1 MQDLLIKNGKV
12 LIYQDEDMIIE
23 EKDILVQNGKIAKI
37 EKDIE
42 PYENIMMPEKNST
55 PKLKEMSI
63 QIQTNIKDEIKII
76 DATNHIIMPGLINTH
91 AHIPMS
97 IFRETTEGC
106 KLYEWL
112 QDKIWPI
119 EAKLNEED
127 IYWASMLSYVEMI
140 ATGTTCV
147 NDHYFMTESI
157 RKAAKDAGV
166 RTVLT
171 RVLMDT
177 DGKDAGKQRINEFQE
192 LYETREKDNDLITYT
207 VSPHSLYTCSDD
219 CLQEAVKLAKLY
231 ELPVHVHFLESIDEI
246 QDIQKQHGKPAIEV
260 LKQYFEGIHTILAH
274 GVKLMNKE
282 VETLKAMDC
291 GIAHNPVSNL
301 RLGCKIADTT
311 KYLQNGINVAIG
323 TDGQGSGSNLDMFEA
338 MRIACLIQGG
348 IHENEE
354 RINAKDGIKMATIN
368 GAKLLGLDDKIG
380 SIEIEKDADIILVNI
395 EEKLDN
401 ITMLPNLNLIAN
413 LVYNTTGKNVDTT
426 IVKGNILMENRK
438 IKHIDVG
445 KVIEKCKE
453 IVNRLY

>member
-1 MQDLLIKNGKV
+1 MQDLLIKNGIV
-12 LIYQDEDMIIE
+12 FVYQKDDITLE
-23 EKDILVQNGKIAKI
+23 EKDLLIQNGKIVKI
-37 EKDIE
+37 EKNIE
-42 PYENIMMPEKNST
+42 KTEVLTEN
-55 PKLKEMSI
+55 L
-63 QIQTNIKDEIKII
+63 KII

-112 QDKIWPI
+112 QDKIWPV

-157 RKAAKDAGV
+157 RKAAKDVGLRA
-166 RTVLT
+166 VLT

-219 CLQEAVKLAKLY
+219 CLQEAAKLAKQY

-246 QDIQKQHGKPAIEV
+246 EDIQKQHGKPAIEV
-260 LKQYFEGIHTILAH
+260 LKQYFEGIYTILAH
-274 GVKLMNKE
+274 GVKLTDQE
-282 VETLKAMDC
+282 IETLKTMDC

-380 SIEIEKDADIILVNI
+380 SIEIGKDADIILVNI